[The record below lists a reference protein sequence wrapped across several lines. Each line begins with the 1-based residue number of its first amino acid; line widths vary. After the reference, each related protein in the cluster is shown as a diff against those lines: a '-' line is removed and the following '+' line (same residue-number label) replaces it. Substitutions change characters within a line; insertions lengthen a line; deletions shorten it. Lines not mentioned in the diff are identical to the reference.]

1 MKVLLDTHFLIWLF
15 TDTAKTESEI
25 FEILKNPKNE
35 IYYIQASVWEISIKY
50 SLKKL
55 ERSGGTPEELYKEI
69 RHSFLKC
76 KFFDNNELSTF
87 CKLPKEHKDPF
98 DRIMVWQAIN
108 IPRSERRDMN
118 PSARINKNADRRNM
132 TGGS

>member
-15 TDTAKTESEI
+15 TDTTKIESEI

-35 IYYIQASVWEISIKY
+35 IYYSQASIWEISIKY

-55 ERSGGTPEELYKEI
+55 ELSGGTPEKLYKEI
-69 RHSFLKC
+69 MHSFLKC

-87 CKLPKEHKDPF
+87 YKLPKEHKDPF

-108 IPRSERRDMN
+108 SQMYFLTRDGKA
-118 PSARINKNADRRNM
+118 SAYEKYGLKIL
-132 TGGS
+132 